1 MTNTNKELE
10 EMVEQMADIEHKRWS
25 SWQKWMHECSTK
37 NADGSL
43 TIPADKVE
51 RWERQITTEY
61 KDLSEEEKESDRKQ
75 VYPYLDIITSY
86 REQGVKAA
94 LEGHGIESGEDFN
107 QATARF
113 EAVTEAIIKKGTV
126 WLSESGNVITDEEY
140 HDWRDFVD
148 SVAKPEGSVIEKY
161 IKINLKALTTQE
173 DQLIVKE

>member
-86 REQGVKAA
+86 REQGVKELAERYITLMNVA
-94 LEGHGIESGEDFN
+94 LGDTKLPEDVWKKI
-107 QATARF
+107 ATA
-113 EAVTEAIIKKGTV
+113 
-126 WLSESGNVITDEEY
+126 N
-140 HDWRDFVD
+140 
-148 SVAKPEGSVIEKY
+148 
-161 IKINLKALTTQE
+161 
-173 DQLIVKE
+173 QLILDK

>member
-1 MTNTNKELE
+1 MSTKIMNNTNKGVE
-10 EMVEQMADIEHKRWS
+10 EIVEQMADIEHKRWS

-86 REQGVKAA
+86 REQGVKAEKKRII
-94 LEGHGIESGEDFN
+94 LEARERSSSHYLLSGGKDFILLE
-107 QATARF
+107 T
-113 EAVTEAIIKKGTV
+113 
-126 WLSESGNVITDEEY
+126 
-140 HDWRDFVD
+140 
-148 SVAKPEGSVIEKY
+148 
-161 IKINLKALTTQE
+161 LKALTNQE

>member
-1 MTNTNKELE
+1 MNNTNKGVEEIVEEYELDYTNYE
-10 EMVEQMADIEHKRWS
+10 PDQGMPERVYQV
-25 SWQKWMHECSTK
+25 
-37 NADGSL
+37 NAVQL
-43 TIPADKVE
+43 
-51 RWERQITTEY
+51 
-61 KDLSEEEKESDRKQ
+61 ESM
-75 VYPYLDIITSY
+75 LTSY

>member
-86 REQGVKAA
+86 REQGV
-94 LEGHGIESGEDFN
+94 
-107 QATARF
+107 
-113 EAVTEAIIKKGTV
+113 
-126 WLSESGNVITDEEY
+126 EEE
-140 HDWRDFVD
+140 R
-148 SVAKPEGSVIEKY
+148 ERI
-161 IKINLKALTTQE
+161 INLVKTHRHSFMLPTTERRFMKALTPQE
-173 DQLIVKE
+173 DQLIVKDHE